1 MRYYVSEKKS
11 GSEVVVA
18 ICDENILGKTFRNPP
33 FILEVKEDFYKGT
46 LVEENELSALFRK
59 ATILNLSGK
68 SVVNLAQKAGLINK
82 ECILEIG
89 KTLHAQMARL

>member
-11 GSEVVVA
+11 GNETVIA
-18 ICDENILGKTFRNPP
+18 ICDEDILGKTFRSPP
-33 FILEVKEDFYKGT
+33 FILEVREDFYRGI
-46 LVEENELSALFRK
+46 LIEENELPALFMK

-68 SVVNLAQKAGLINK
+68 RVVSLAQKAGFIKK